1 MRALHWIVCILSGI
15 SFSVKTLPLYLLF
28 LNMFD
33 KFLGIAHLTKDS
45 EFLVRSE
52 IKLCKLHL
60 NKLQEDLDVY
70 VDRYGIIYADFKATM
85 IALDH
90 SVS

>member
-1 MRALHWIVCILSGI
+1 M
-15 SFSVKTLPLYLLF
+15 F

-33 KFLGIAHLTKDS
+33 KFLGIAHLSEDS

-60 NKLQEDLDVY
+60 NKLREDPDVY
-70 VDRYGIIYADFKATM
+70 VDRYGIIYADPNAAM
-85 IALDH
+85 IALDL